1 MMKESRLEIDERMIL
16 DRLRTLFALERNY
29 LAEERTELAEFRTG
43 LALAFLGP
51 PGGAVVAYLSPI
63 FRIGTFLFEFFVIV
77 FFLGLTIVGIMISL
91 SSRSQLLEIRRKK
104 KLLRD
109 RESAL
114 VRSSE
119 AVYELLGDFIV

>member
-1 MMKESRLEIDERMIL
+1 MVKESRLEINEQVIL
-16 DRLRTLFALERNY
+16 DRLRALFALERNY

-43 LALAFLGP
+43 LALAVLGP
-51 PGGAVVAYLSPI
+51 PGGAVAANLSPY
-63 FRIGTFLFEFFVIV
+63 FPIGTFLFELFVIV
-77 FFLGLTIVGIMISL
+77 FFLGLTIVGIIISL

-114 VRSSE
+114 IRSSE
-119 AVYELLGDFIV
+119 AVYALLGDFIV

>member
-1 MMKESRLEIDERMIL
+1 MVKESRSKINEKEIL
-16 DRLRTLFALERNY
+16 DRLRALFALERNY

-51 PGGAVVAYLSPI
+51 PGGIVVAYLSPY
-63 FRIGTFLFEFFVIV
+63 FPIGTFLFELIVIV
-77 FFLGLTIVGIMISL
+77 FFLCLTIIGIMISL

-104 KLLRD
+104 KLLRE

-114 VRSSE
+114 VRSSKP
-119 AVYELLGDFIV
+119 VYTLLGDFIV